1 MPKLTKSLKM
11 KIKAK
16 DKVVVLTGKDKGKA
30 GDVLT
35 VYPKLNRVKVSGVNM
50 VARHTKPSQTNP
62 QGGIVRKEAAIHA
75 SNVAHIDPKSKKATR
90 IGYKDVKGTKTRV
103 ARRSGEEV

>member
-1 MPKLTKSLKM
+1 MSTKM

-16 DKVVVLTGKDKGKA
+16 DKVIVLAGKDKGKT
-30 GDVLT
+30 GEVLA
-35 VYPKLNRVKVSGVNM
+35 VLPKENRVKVAGINM
-50 VARHTKPSQTNP
+50 VARHTKPSQANP

-75 SNVAHIDPKSKKATR
+75 SNVAHIDPKSNKPTR
-90 IGYKDVKGTKTRV
+90 VGYKDVKGTKTRV